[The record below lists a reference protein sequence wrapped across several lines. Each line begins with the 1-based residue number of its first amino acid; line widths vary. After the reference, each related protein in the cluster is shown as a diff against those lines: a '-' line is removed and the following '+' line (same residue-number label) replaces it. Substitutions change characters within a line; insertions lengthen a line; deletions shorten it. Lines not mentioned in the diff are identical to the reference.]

1 MSNFSDFFGASNLK
15 RWVSGTTYALDTDV
29 WSPVSGHTYR
39 RIVAGAGT
47 TDPSADQ
54 TNWKILGAAGVKSI
68 QRGVLTIGGV
78 TNTGTATISSVN
90 MARTELRLL
99 GMSSNGRSF
108 PGAVSDTLIRLVLT
122 NATTITALAGS
133 SGAGFLEVSWELT
146 EFWA

>member
-68 QRGVLTIGGV
+68 QRGVLTIGAV
-78 TNTGTATISSVN
+78 TNTGTATISSVG

-99 GMSSNGRSF
+99 GVSASYRSF
-108 PGAVSDTLIRLVLT
+108 PGSASDTFIQLVLT

-133 SGAGFLEVSWELT
+133 SGSGFLYVSWELT
-146 EFWA
+146 EFWS

>member
-1 MSNFSDFFGASNLK
+1 MSNFSDLFGASNLK

-68 QRGVLTIGGV
+68 QRGVVVIGSGS
-78 TNTGTATISSVN
+78 NNATATISPVT
-90 MARTELRLL
+90 MGKTELRLL
-99 GMSSNGRSF
+99 GAYAWNRGISSPSEALF
-108 PGAVSDTLIRLVLT
+108 HIQLASSTTVLARVG
-122 NATTITALAGS
+122 NANASTEEIY
-133 SGAGFLEVSWELT
+133 WELT

>member
-29 WSPVSGHTYR
+29 WSPTSGHTYR

-68 QRGVLTIGGV
+68 QRGLLTIGG
-78 TNTGTATISSVN
+78 TANTGTATISSVA

-99 GMSSNGRSF
+99 GMSSNSRSF
-108 PGAVSDTLIRLVLT
+108 PGGVSDTLIQLVLT
-122 NATTITALAGS
+122 NATTITAQAGS
-133 SGAGFLEVSWELT
+133 SGTGLLYVSWELT
-146 EFWA
+146 EFYA